1 MTSLLFNFPFS
12 LETRNREELS
22 SSSRTLY
29 KGDIKVNPAQKG
41 TEMFI
46 MLKRKLVQDF
56 TRIF

>member
-1 MTSLLFNFPFS
+1 MTSLLFSFPFS
-12 LETRNREELS
+12 LETRNTKELS
-22 SSSRTLY
+22 QSFRILY
-29 KGDIKVNPAQKG
+29 KGDIKVNSTQKD